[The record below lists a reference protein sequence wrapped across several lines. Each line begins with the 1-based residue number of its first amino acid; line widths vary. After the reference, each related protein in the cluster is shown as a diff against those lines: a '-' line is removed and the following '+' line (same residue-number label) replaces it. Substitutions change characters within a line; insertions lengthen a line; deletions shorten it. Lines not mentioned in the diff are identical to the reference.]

1 MKSLSKRG
9 KRNEKYR
16 SYALCFSRE
25 EFFADFIREKGD
37 SKMSL
42 LQKERDIIV
51 KNEFVDNFDLE
62 EIVEFVTHAPKEL
75 FISHKFKN
83 STKTL
88 VQPRG
93 GFPTY
98 AKQFELYEEFQK
110 ANIDVMPLT
119 IDSHT
124 RLNDYGSAKK
134 MLILSEENEVDML
147 NGYPL
152 VNHGYRT
159 TRKMVENFNTPVSL
173 RHGTPDA
180 RLLIEMAIASGIFE
194 IEGGPITYLLPY
206 SKNFP
211 LDKAFL
217 YWKYVEKVCANYSKL
232 NLPINR
238 ESFGPLTATL
248 VPPCITIVIQ
258 LLEMLLSLEEGVK
271 SFSVS
276 FAQNGS
282 VTQDIVTANVLRK
295 TAKYYAQKIHCSD
308 ADIHLVYHQW
318 MGAFPRNKEFS
329 DSLINTST
337 VIASMVRADKLIV
350 KTRDEAFGI
359 PTMQCNAQ
367 SVANTKYT
375 INMLKGLPSITDE
388 KEESI
393 LEEEVH
399 SIMEAVFNDSADTLW
414 RKVFNSI
421 KSGVIDVPFSPH
433 IINKNEVITIRDEG
447 SNIRIIEKGNLP
459 ISDRCFKYEKS
470 KVNLSD
476 DKTAV
481 INKIVEDIGVMHE

>member
-1 MKSLSKRG
+1 M
-9 KRNEKYR
+9 
-16 SYALCFSRE
+16 
-25 EFFADFIREKGD
+25 
-37 SKMSL
+37 
-42 LQKERDIIV
+42 
-51 KNEFVDNFDLE
+51 
-62 EIVEFVTHAPKEL
+62 
-75 FISHKFKN
+75 
-83 STKTL
+83 L

-98 AKQFELYEEFQK
+98 QKQFALNEFFVK
-110 ANIDVMPLT
+110 ANVDVLPLT
-119 IDSHT
+119 IDSNT
-124 RLNDYGSAKK
+124 RLNDYAMSKK
-134 MLILSEENEVDML
+134 MLRLSEENEVDML

-159 TRKMVENFNTPVSL
+159 TRKMITHFDKPVSL

-180 RLLIEMAIASGIFE
+180 RLLVETAIASGIFE

-232 NLPINR
+232 NEPINR

-276 FAQNGS
+276 FSQTGS
-282 VTQDIVTANVLRK
+282 VNQDIVTSAVLKKMAR
-295 TAKYYAQKIHCSD
+295 YYAKQIDCDD
-308 ADIHLVYHQW
+308 AQIHLVYHQW
-318 MGAFPRNKEFS
+318 MGAFPSNKDYSE
-329 DSLINTST
+329 SLINTST
-337 VIASMVRADKLIV
+337 VIAALVNADKIIT

-359 PTMQCNAQ
+359 PTKEANAKT
-367 SVANTKYT
+367 VANTQYT
-375 INMLKGLPSITDE
+375 LKILQGLPNIVDE
-388 KEESI
+388 V
-393 LEEEVH
+393 EEEILTQEVK

-421 KSGVIDVPFSPH
+421 KNGTIDVPFSPH
-433 IINKNEVITIRDEG
+433 IINNNEVVTVRDKNK
-447 SNIRIIEKGNLP
+447 NIRIIKRGKLP
-459 ISDRCFKYEKS
+459 ISDKCFEFEKS
-470 KVNLSD
+470 KCDLNKDATSIVND
-476 DKTAV
+476 
-481 INKIVEDIGVMHE
+481 IIHDIGIMQ